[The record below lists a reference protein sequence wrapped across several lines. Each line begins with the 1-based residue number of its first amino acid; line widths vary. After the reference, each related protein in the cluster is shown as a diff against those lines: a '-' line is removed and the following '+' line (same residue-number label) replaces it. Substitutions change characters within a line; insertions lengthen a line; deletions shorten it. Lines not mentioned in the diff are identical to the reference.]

1 MVSPNIAG
9 HPGKQLQVQWI
20 FLVAQSTANVV
31 PEKECWFA
39 ESDRDAQIH
48 HYPLI
53 GSIAVGYYEDGACL
67 YDVGEILLAKLV
79 GPARRS
85 RLDQFTRSAQTCR
98 WAKSAALR
106 SKSCSR

>member
-1 MVSPNIAG
+1 M
-9 HPGKQLQVQWI
+9 
-20 FLVAQSTANVV
+20 
-31 PEKECWFA
+31 
-39 ESDRDAQIH
+39 
-48 HYPLI
+48 
-53 GSIAVGYYEDGACL
+53 GYYEDGACL

-98 WAKSAALR
+98 WAKSASLR